1 MKRKFK
7 ESGEAK
13 RVLVKKCEILHIPW
27 APALTTIRQNKNPIS
42 IYMIGFSL
50 RDKCEKALK
59 LYNGKEGVEEFMLEI
74 VGSMHSY
81 QAQGLHSEFMGLCK
95 EHCIFHIK
103 NSGILNS
110 ERSNPFYV
118 FIKKEEQHEVVK
130 YIFSCAGKI
139 LTQAFTR
146 REFNIGIVLKN
157 QNYKVNIVDIKAPW
171 VLFVLRK
178 AEAYRKLPLGVCK
191 RIMQYL

>member
-13 RVLVKKCEILHIPW
+13 RVLVKKCEIIHIPW
-27 APALTTIRQNKNPIS
+27 ESASTTIRQNKRAVS
-42 IYMIGFSL
+42 IYLIGFSL

-59 LYNGKEGVEEFMLEI
+59 LYNLKEGVEEFMLEI
-74 VGSMHSY
+74 IGCMHSY

-95 EHCIFHIK
+95 EHCMFHIK
-103 NSGILNS
+103 NSGMLNS
-110 ERSNPFYV
+110 ERSNPFYI

-130 YIFSCAGKI
+130 YILSCGGKI
-139 LTQAFTR
+139 LTQAFTM
-146 REFNIGIVLKN
+146 REFDIGIVLKN
-157 QNYKVNIVDIKAPW
+157 ENYDVNIVDIKAPW

-191 RIMQYL
+191 RIMQYV